1 MNQDTICAIATA
13 QGGAIGCI
21 RVSGPD
27 AIEITSRIFTPA
39 RKGKKLK
46 DAKPYTL
53 TFGHIHEE
61 ENIIDEVL
69 VSLFRAPHSYTGED
83 STEIM
88 CHGSSYILQKVL
100 QLLIGNGCR
109 LAAPGEYTQRAFL
122 GGKMDLS
129 QAEAVADLIASTSAA
144 THRLA
149 MSQMRGGFSKE
160 LASLRDQLLH
170 FTSLIELELDFS
182 DHEELEFADRSE
194 LCLLADGI
202 EQVISRLVQSFSVG
216 NAIKNG
222 VPVAI
227 IGETNAGKSTLLNM
241 LGGLDRPSAGQ
252 LFVDGKNLL
261 KFTDKD
267 YVDYKRSTVGF
278 VWQNNARNLVPYL
291 TAVQNV
297 ELPMLLQG
305 RKKRRE
311 RALEL
316 LDKVGLLKRKNSR
329 LDQMSGGEQQRVAI
343 AIALANNPKLLLAD
357 EPTGSVDT
365 KTSNVILDIF
375 KELNRTEG
383 LTIVIVTHDVKL
395 ARHIDRVVAIRDG
408 RTSSEIV
415 RRRSYKEDL
424 AELNAQSEAVDVVK
438 TEAENDE
445 DFTHEE
451 LVVLDRAGRLQ
462 LPKDYM
468 DQMGLHGGDRV
479 KVELDGEEKKLYLL
493 KSDV

>member
-1 MNQDTICAIATA
+1 M
-13 QGGAIGCI
+13 
-21 RVSGPD
+21 
-27 AIEITSRIFTPA
+27 
-39 RKGKKLK
+39 
-46 DAKPYTL
+46 
-53 TFGHIHEE
+53 
-61 ENIIDEVL
+61 
-69 VSLFRAPHSYTGED
+69 
-83 STEIM
+83 
-88 CHGSSYILQKVL
+88 
-100 QLLIGNGCR
+100 
-109 LAAPGEYTQRAFL
+109 
-122 GGKMDLS
+122 
-129 QAEAVADLIASTSAA
+129 
-144 THRLA
+144 
-149 MSQMRGGFSKE
+149 
-160 LASLRDQLLH
+160 
-170 FTSLIELELDFS
+170 
-182 DHEELEFADRSE
+182 
-194 LCLLADGI
+194 
-202 EQVISRLVQSFSVG
+202 
-216 NAIKNG
+216 
-222 VPVAI
+222 
-227 IGETNAGKSTLLNM
+227 
-241 LGGLDRPSAGQ
+241 
-252 LFVDGKNLL
+252 
-261 KFTDKD
+261 
-267 YVDYKRSTVGF
+267 YKRQTVGF

-424 AELNAQSEAVDVVK
+424 AELDAQSEAIK